1 MFLSFQ
7 LDPFERRN
15 LEEKEREREREGIGT
30 SRAAV
35 NLEFV

>member
-1 MFLSFQ
+1 MFLSF
-7 LDPFERRN
+7 LFDPFERRN
-15 LEEKEREREREGIGT
+15 LEEREKEREGVGT